1 MAKNGMI
8 LLVHGSRDPA
18 WMAPFAAMAAAV
30 ARRSPD
36 TLVKIACLQFRAPG
50 VEEAARALAA
60 EGAER
65 ITIVPV
71 FFSALGHV
79 LRDVPG
85 AIARARADFPHV
97 PMMVAG
103 TLGEQPEVT
112 DAYVAALLRM
122 AGEKERS

>member
-1 MAKNGMI
+1 MPKNGMI
-8 LLVHGSRDPA
+8 LLAHGSRDSA
-18 WMAPFAAMAAAV
+18 WMEPFQALAAEV

-36 TLVKIACLQFRAPG
+36 TLVRIACLQFCSPD
-50 VEEAARALAA
+50 VEAAARALAA
-60 EGAER
+60 DGVER

-85 AIARARADFPHV
+85 AVARARADFPNV

-103 TLGEQPEVT
+103 TLGEQPEV
-112 DAYVAALLRM
+112 AEAFVAALLRM
-122 AGEKERS
+122 VEEA